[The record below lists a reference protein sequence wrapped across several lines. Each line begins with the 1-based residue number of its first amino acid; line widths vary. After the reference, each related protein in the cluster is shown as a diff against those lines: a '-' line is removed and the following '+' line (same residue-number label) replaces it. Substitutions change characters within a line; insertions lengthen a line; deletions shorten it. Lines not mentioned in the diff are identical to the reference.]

1 MRNGFGLQYIYQFF
15 NIPYLQLQREA
26 LLQQLEVNARDMD
39 QTLEEIDAYEQS
51 QENNYEVFLD
61 QLTQKRRIKQE
72 QLAGDILKQAKP
84 LEEAKKVYN
93 ENLLIQQQQQQEAA
107 AKSGKIIPP
116 ALNGIVQTL
125 TRKNES
131 TIRHTPTTTTVQ
143 SSPNTMKQKPMQ
155 AVQPQIQKNLTI
167 DPQPDEST
175 SDITDN
181 TINNFNPLVKTTV
194 DDFIPDDNEYE
205 TFLVDDPASMIKSPS
220 TYSTQT
226 QQNKLSTTTDD
237 ENETPHINPMVVGF
251 REQLDSD
258 DEQQQQN
265 TTNFDIVRT
274 NSQKISDDEIE
285 EEEEEDKNVQSTKP
299 QSKPNPKSSQTISAP
314 VVPIYNFT
322 SSDLDMLDKMT
333 SFSRQSTLEGSNTKT
348 IDSQSVT
355 SETRSTKKKSKK
367 TSSSQEGSVDSSV
380 KKKHHKKS
388 KQDLSSS
395 DEKKKKSK
403 KTTATKMLKSMSLNE
418 AVSHND
424 KNDDD
429 KDERDLESF
438 LGETKQHSSGGGQGD
453 YELI

>member
-367 TSSSQEGSVDSSV
+367 TSSSQ
-380 KKKHHKKS
+380 
-388 KQDLSSS
+388 
-395 DEKKKKSK
+395 
-403 KTTATKMLKSMSLNE
+403 
-418 AVSHND
+418 
-424 KNDDD
+424 
-429 KDERDLESF
+429 
-438 LGETKQHSSGGGQGD
+438 
-453 YELI
+453 